1 VPLFPGPPRPSPV
14 PVLVLKPLR
23 LKPRRFAPCYH
34 YHFIVPCPYFR
45 ALFWPNEFWLSVF
58 LEAGQ
63 GAFKTLS
70 GEIWIAAL
78 RRWAIARDGRA
89 VEVGPL
95 RLLVVPPGLVKHSFA
110 SYDDAEWETNQ
121 MRGTH
126 TEVSATLLLT

>member
-1 VPLFPGPPRPSPV
+1 MAVQHTSTLRQLKKVIPTSCRSFQGPAPVPR

-23 LKPRRFAPCYH
+23 PKPRRFPSCCR

-63 GAFKTLS
+63 GALKTLS

-95 RLLVVPPGLVKHSFA
+95 RLLVVPPGLVEHSFA
-110 SYDDAEWETNQ
+110 SN
-121 MRGTH
+121 
-126 TEVSATLLLT
+126 